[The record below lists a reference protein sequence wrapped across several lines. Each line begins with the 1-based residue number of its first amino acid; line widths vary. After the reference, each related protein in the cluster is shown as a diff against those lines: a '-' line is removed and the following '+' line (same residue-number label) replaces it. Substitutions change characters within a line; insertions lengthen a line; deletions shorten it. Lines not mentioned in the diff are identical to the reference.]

1 MINGQRKAFKLKLSA
16 EYLFNIINDFYKSTI
31 LGKTST
37 LVDIKF
43 NFDNGSITLTF
54 NDYKNG
60 FEINEIAEIPYVNI
74 EYLQEQNNESNNN

>member
-60 FEINEIAEIPYVNI
+60 FEINEIAEIPYVSI